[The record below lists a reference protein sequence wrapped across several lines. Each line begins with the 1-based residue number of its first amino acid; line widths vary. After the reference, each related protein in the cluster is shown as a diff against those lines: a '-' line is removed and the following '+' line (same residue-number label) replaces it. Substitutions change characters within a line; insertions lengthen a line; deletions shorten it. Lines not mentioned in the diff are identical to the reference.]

1 MALTPECVL
10 SPAAENNYCIDI
22 RATSIYLFA
31 AFNSSN
37 TVTILRLGSRSPEV
51 REMQMNGILSEICPI
66 HENTIACCYRNGGI
80 LVYDVCAGTTVSQF
94 TCNEE

>member
-22 RATSIYLFA
+22 KATSLYLLA
-31 AFNSSN
+31 AFNTSN
-37 TVTILRLGSRSPEV
+37 TIAVISLNNRSLEV
-51 REMQMNGILSEICPI
+51 REMPMNGILSEICPI
-66 HENTIACCYRNGGI
+66 HENSVACCYRNGGI
-80 LVYDVCAGTTVSQF
+80 LVYDICSGSAVSQF